1 MKKSLSETFIKFG
14 KTAVTASLIMFAV
27 ASCNQSPK
35 ESKERVN
42 NNPGISAPG
51 TETVMRSADSD
62 SATIKT
68 AGTEQLKLKGRW
80 IRSDGDYIIEVFEA
94 GEDGTL
100 KAAYYN
106 PNPINVEKGEWII
119 DQEKLFM
126 QIILRDVNYPGSAY
140 TLQYV
145 PEDDA
150 LAGNYFQAVEG
161 VNYDVFFTRKK

>member
-1 MKKSLSETFIKFG
+1 MKKSLSERFIRFG
-14 KTAVTASLIMFAV
+14 KTAVTASLLTVAV
-27 ASCNQSPK
+27 ASCNHSPK
-35 ESKERVN
+35 EAKQGAKK
-42 NNPGISAPG
+42 NPGLSAPG
-51 TETVMRSADSD
+51 TETVMRSADTA
-62 SATIKT
+62 ATTVKT
-68 AGTEQLKLKGRW
+68 GGAEQQKLKGRW
-80 IRSDGDYIIEVFEA
+80 MRSDGDYIIEVFET
-94 GEDGTL
+94 GGDGTL

-161 VNYDVFFTRKK
+161 VNYDVVFTRKK

>member
-1 MKKSLSETFIKFG
+1 MKRSLSETFIRFG
-14 KTAVTASLIMFAV
+14 KTAVAASLVMIAV

-35 ESKERVN
+35 ESKEGAN
-42 NNPGISAPG
+42 KNPGNPAPG
-51 TETVMRSADSD
+51 TETVMRSADTA

-68 AGTEQLKLKGRW
+68 GGSEQLKLKGRW
-80 IRSDGDYIIEVFEA
+80 MRSDGDYIIEVFEA
-94 GEDGTL
+94 GGDGTL

-161 VNYDVFFTRKK
+161 VNYDVVFTRKK

>member
-1 MKKSLSETFIKFG
+1 MKRSLSETFIRSG
-14 KTAVTASLIMFAV
+14 RTAVTASLIIIAV

-35 ESKERVN
+35 EPKGGAKKT
-42 NNPGISAPG
+42 PGISTPG
-51 TETVMRSADSD
+51 TETVMRSADTA
-62 SATIKT
+62 ATTVKT
-68 AGTEQLKLKGRW
+68 GGTEQQKLKGRW
-80 IRSDGDYIIEVFEA
+80 MRSDGDYIIEVFEA
-94 GEDGTL
+94 MGDGTL

-119 DQEKLFM
+119 EQEKLFM

-145 PEDDA
+145 PEDAA

-161 VNYDVFFTRKK
+161 INYDVVFTRKK